1 MNSAIHNISIIFK
14 REVAS
19 AFTSPV
25 AYVVIIAFLLLSNT
39 FAFGFGALI
48 ESGDAALGRSFFI
61 FHPWFYVVLA
71 PAIAMR
77 QWSDEHRL
85 GTIELLLTMPIK
97 PWHAILGKYMAT
109 CLVWLLALGL
119 TFPIWWTV
127 NYLGNP
133 DNGVIFAGYV
143 GSYLVCCTCLAI
155 TTLVSSLSRSQVVC
169 LIVSVV
175 ACLALTIIGFE
186 PIVRMLSK
194 TLPGQW
200 VTLITDLGFFTYFN
214 NITRGVLVVR
224 DIFYF
229 CALIFVCL
237 IATNAVLHSKRA

>member
-1 MNSAIHNISIIFK
+1 MNSAARNTLIIFQ
-14 REVAS
+14 RELTS

-25 AYVVIIAFLLLSNT
+25 AYVVIIAFLLLSNA

-48 ESGDAALGRSFFI
+48 ESGDASLTRSFFI

-85 GTIELLLTMPIK
+85 GTIELLLTMPVN
-97 PWHAILGKYMAT
+97 PWHAILGKYLAT
-109 CLVWLLALGL
+109 CLVWLIALTL

-133 DNGVIFAGYV
+133 DNGTIFAGYV
-143 GSYLVCCTCLAI
+143 GSFLVCCTCLAI
-155 TTLVSSLSRSQVVC
+155 TTLVSSLTRSQVVC

-175 ACLALTIIGFE
+175 ACLILTVIGFE

-194 TLPGQW
+194 SLPTQW
-200 VTLITDLGFFTYFN
+200 VTSITDLGFFTHFN
-214 NITRGVLVVR
+214 NINRGVLVVR

-229 CALIFVCL
+229 AALITLCL
-237 IATNAVLHSKRA
+237 IATSSVLHSKRA